1 MTPRLERARWEAPMV
16 YVQHELREEF
26 PKAVERIDELSRM
39 GCGFTKMA
47 AEYEFLNREIYLI
60 ESRMNLATVE
70 ELETLRKQRQE
81 VRDRIVACLNSQ
93 GKC

>member
-16 YVQHELREEF
+16 YVQHQLREEF
-26 PKAVERIDELSRM
+26 AAASDRIDELNRM

-60 ESRMNLATVE
+60 ESRMNLASDE
-70 ELETLRKQRQE
+70 ELEALKTQRQE